1 METPTMTDSL
11 GTDFTQHTEEVLA
24 RMTLMAELL
33 PAGER
38 RDLLALKGRVKVLAE
53 RATRKPP
60 AH

>member
-1 METPTMTDSL
+1 MTDSL

-53 RATRKPP
+53 RATRRPQ